1 MQRRAFLATMAGAG
15 YVAGAQDR
23 VRVGVIGC
31 ENRAQYLMGEFRE
44 AGADLAAVCDVYEP
58 NLAEGVKLAAAG
70 AKSYDDYRRLLEDKS
85 LDAVL
90 IGTPEHWHAQMT
102 VDAVEAGKDVYVEK
116 PLAHTIADGFRM
128 AEAVRRTRRVCQVG
142 TQRRSAELFLEARR
156 VMNSGVA
163 GEVRLVNSWWL
174 NRTEQLDR
182 RPLEGKLDWK
192 QWLGPAPQRELD
204 PLRFF
209 HWQWFYDYSG
219 GMVTQAAHII
229 DAINMI
235 MGSSYPLSV
244 FCMPGKVN
252 VANSEVP
259 ETASMTVQY
268 PDNFLAVFTVS
279 YKAMSYNFMSD
290 QMKQFHGS
298 LARFDVGREAFALY
312 PQSNGP
318 DMRPSQTMSRPG
330 SFNQSTGAHVRNFLE
345 CVVSRREPNATVE
358 MGQAANVSLCMAV
371 QSMRTGRHLKWN
383 ATARVAQEV

>member
-1 MQRRAFLATMAGAG
+1 MAGAG
-15 YVAGAQDR
+15 YAADAQDR

-31 ENRAQYLMGEFRE
+31 GNRAQYLMGEFRV

-58 NLAEGVKLAAAG
+58 NLAEGLKLAPG
-70 AKSYDDYRRLLEDKS
+70 AKYYDDYRRLLEDKS

-102 VDAVEAGKDVYVEK
+102 IDAVEVGKDVYVEK

-128 AEAVRRTRRVCQVG
+128 VEAVRRTQRVCQVG
-142 TQRRSAELFLEARR
+142 TQRRSGELFMEARR
-156 VMNSGVA
+156 VMNSGAA

-174 NRTEQLDR
+174 NRTEQLDH

-219 GMVTQAAHII
+219 GMVTQAAHIV

-244 FCMPGKVN
+244 FCMPGKVA
-252 VANSEVP
+252 VENSEVP
-259 ETASMTVQY
+259 ETASMTIQY
-268 PDNFLAVFTVS
+268 PENFLAVFTVS
-279 YKAMSYNFMSD
+279 YKAMRYNFISD
-290 QMKQFHGS
+290 QMKEFHGL
-298 LARFDVGREAFALY
+298 LARFDVGRDAFALY
-312 PQSNGP
+312 PQTNSR

-358 MGQAANVSLCMAV
+358 IAQAANVSLCMAIR
-371 QSMRTGRHLKWN
+371 SMRSGRRLKWN
-383 ATARVAQEV
+383 AAAKVAEEV